1 MATGRRY
8 DFLEPMGL
16 RHGARV
22 DERTGFLHAPIRP
35 TRTGIMVYRLA
46 DGSISRELKHPEDV
60 FDAASL
66 ATLERVV
73 ITRGHPRDSKGRPV
87 DVTTKNV
94 DRLKVGHGGD
104 KIGRERV
111 RDEEHP
117 LIHATITDAAVV
129 KAITDEG
136 LDQVSM
142 GYTVEVVDEPG
153 VWNGQP
159 YDRRHKNIRYDHL
172 AVALPMGGRGGST
185 VNVLLDEADGLHEQD
200 DDPSPP
206 TTTTTRK
213 DDSTMATLR
222 YRIDDIELELE
233 PATLSILR
241 PLIEKRDAA
250 IRTAA
255 TDAKTAAD
263 RITALEAERDQLKAD
278 GAKEK
283 KRADDAE
290 AAKGKTGAVK
300 PVLVEL
306 ARIRKIV
313 PTIDEKQL
321 DAMLSADDP
330 IAALRKHA
338 VLTVCADEADALKD
352 KPAAYFDARLDHLLK
367 DAKKTDDTAPIAGD
381 LLRARPVS
389 HASDEPSKQLDDIL
403 NLDGDPLSYVADDK
417 SIAGAPARPNA
428 RA

>member
-1 MATGRRY
+1 MGTVRRY
-8 DFLEPMGL
+8 DLLQPIGL
-16 RHGARV
+16 KSGARI
-22 DERTGFLHAPIRP
+22 DERTGFLHAKVRP
-35 TRTGIMVYRLA
+35 TRTGILVYRLA

-87 DVTTKNV
+87 DVTSSNV
-94 DRLKVGHGGD
+94 KVLQVGHGGS

-111 RDEEHP
+111 GDEEHP
-117 LIHATITDAAVV
+117 VVDATITDAAVV
-129 KAITDEG
+129 KDITEG
-136 LDQVSM
+136 KLDQVSM
-142 GYTVEVVDEPG
+142 GYSVEVVDESG
-153 VWNGQP
+153 VWNGQA

-172 AVALPMGGRGGST
+172 AAALPMGGRGGST
-185 VNVLLDEADGLHEQD
+185 VNVVLDSADGELVD
-200 DDPSPP
+200 DDADPP
-206 TTTTTRK
+206 TTTQRK
-213 DDSTMATLR
+213 NEDDTMATIR
-222 YRIDDIELELE
+222 FRIDDVEIELDPTAL
-233 PATLSILR
+233 TVLR
-241 PLIEKRDAA
+241 PALERRDAA
-250 IRTAA
+250 IRKAEA
-255 TDAKTAAD
+255 DAKAQAD

-290 AAKGKTGAVK
+290 GAKGKGGAVK

-306 ARIRKIV
+306 ARIRKLV

-321 DAMLSADDP
+321 DAMLGADDP

-381 LLRARPVS
+381 LLRARPVP
-389 HASDEPSKQLDDIL
+389 HASDEPSKKLDDIL
-403 NLDGDPLSYVADDK
+403 NLDGDPLAYVDDDK
-417 SIAGAPARPNA
+417 GLTGAPARPSA